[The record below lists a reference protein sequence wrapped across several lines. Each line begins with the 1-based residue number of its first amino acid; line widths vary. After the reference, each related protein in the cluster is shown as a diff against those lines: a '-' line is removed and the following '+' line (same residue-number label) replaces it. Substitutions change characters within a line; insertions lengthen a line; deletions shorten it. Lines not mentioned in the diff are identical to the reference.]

1 MFRIVILVL
10 IFSLSISTG
19 FADVK
24 KPSTQMDTLIIMKT
38 YVEGLEEDYYVKINV
53 NENSLTVALESDK
66 DHVSTLHPYN
76 LHQKLLQAENDSQ
89 REKILIKHMGVLKAT
104 LNAYGKNLTKADLA
118 NIMPILR
125 HKEYSAYIAAE
136 GGSPLLIG
144 RSIGDL
150 EVLYALDSPQS
161 VSILTEEDIQK
172 NNIPFS
178 LLQQRAMQNLA
189 SLSVNIQDMG
199 GNVYMLELDDFY
211 ESSFMLNAEL
221 WTTLYQK
228 YGELYLIAPNRNQV
242 VFTPNSNEGQI
253 DLLIGYR
260 DKSLKEAPYPL
271 SDYSYVWNGSS
282 WKVVK

>member
-1 MFRIVILVL
+1 MFRIAILVL
-10 IFSLSISTG
+10 IFNLNISTG

-24 KPSTQMDTLIIMKT
+24 KPSTQMDTLIIMKN

-53 NENSLTVALESDK
+53 NENNLTIALETNK
-66 DHVSTLHPYN
+66 DHASTLYPYN

-89 REKILIKHMGVLKAT
+89 REEILINHMGVLEAT
-104 LNAYGKNLTKADLA
+104 FNAYDKNLTKADLV
-118 NIMPILR
+118 NVMPVLR
-125 HKEYSAYIAAE
+125 HKDYSAYIAAQ
-136 GGSPLLIG
+136 GGSPLLVG

-161 VSILTEEDIQK
+161 VAILTEADIQK
-172 NNIPFS
+172 NNIPLS
-178 LLQQRAMQNLA
+178 LLQQHAMQNLA

-199 GNVYMLELDDFY
+199 GNVYLLELDDFY
-211 ESSFMLNAEL
+211 ESSFMLDTEL
-221 WTTLYQK
+221 WASLYQK
-228 YGELYLIAPNRNQV
+228 YGELYLIAPNRNQI